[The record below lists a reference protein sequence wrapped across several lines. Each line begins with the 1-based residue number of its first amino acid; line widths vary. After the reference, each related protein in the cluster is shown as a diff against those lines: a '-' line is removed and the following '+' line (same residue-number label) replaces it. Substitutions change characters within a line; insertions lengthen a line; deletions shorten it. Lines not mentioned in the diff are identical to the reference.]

1 MESSEDQAYIDRVKA
16 GDSLAYACL
25 VDKYKNMAFTI
36 ALKVTGN
43 REEAED
49 VAQEGFLKAYQQL
62 GTFAGRSKFS
72 TWLYTIVY
80 RTALNHRQRNRN
92 HPFSLDPQ
100 ADHQQPAAHTTP
112 ANEQLQAKQEQQYV
126 KEAIDRLPP
135 TEALLVTLYYLDE
148 NSTRE
153 IGEITGMS
161 LANIKIKLF
170 RARKRLEKDLA
181 FLL

>member
-1 MESSEDQAYIDRVKA
+1 MEPSADQAYVDRVKA
-16 GDSLAYACL
+16 GDSLAYAFL

-49 VAQEGFLKAYQQL
+49 VAQEGFLKAYQQI
-62 GTFAGRSKFS
+62 GAFAGRSKFS

-80 RTALNHRQRNRN
+80 RTALNHRKSNR
-92 HPFSLDPQ
+92 HHAFSLDAQ
-100 ADHQQPAAHTTP
+100 ADRQPAAHTTP
-112 ANEQLQAKQEQQYV
+112 APEQLQAQQEQQYV
-126 KEAIDRLPP
+126 KAAIDRLPP

-148 NSTRE
+148 NATRE
-153 IGEITGMS
+153 IAQITGLS

-170 RARKRLEKDLA
+170 RARKRLEKELA

>member
-1 MESSEDQAYIDRVKA
+1 MEPSEDQVYVDRVKA
-16 GDSLAYACL
+16 GDSLAYAFL

-49 VAQEGFLKAYQQL
+49 VAQEGFLKAYQQI
-62 GTFAGRSKFS
+62 GAFAGRSRFS

-80 RTALNHRQRNRN
+80 RTALNHRHKNRN

-100 ADHQQPAAHTTP
+100 AGRQPVAHTTP

-135 TEALLVTLYYLDE
+135 G
-148 NSTRE
+148 R
-153 IGEITGMS
+153 
-161 LANIKIKLF
+161 LAGYAVLPG
-170 RARKRLEKDLA
+170 RKRHAGNQRDHRHVAGQHQNKTVQGP
-181 FLL
+181 

>member
-1 MESSEDQAYIDRVKA
+1 MEPSADQAYVDRVKA
-16 GDSLAYACL
+16 GDSLAYAFL

-49 VAQEGFLKAYQQL
+49 VAQEGFLKAYQQI
-62 GTFAGRSKFS
+62 GAFAGRSKFS

-80 RTALNHRQRNRN
+80 RTALNHRKKNRL
-92 HPFSLDPQ
+92 PSFSLNPQ
-100 ADHQQPAAHTTP
+100 AARQPAAHTTP
-112 ANEQLQAKQEQQYV
+112 APEQLQAQQEQQYV

-135 TEALLVTLYYLDE
+135 LEALLVTLYYLDE

-153 IGEITGMS
+153 IGEITGLS

-170 RARKRLEKDLA
+170 RARKRLEKELA

>member
-1 MESSEDQAYIDRVKA
+1 MEPSADQAYIDRVKA
-16 GDSLAYACL
+16 GDSLAYAFL

-62 GTFAGRSKFS
+62 GTFAGRSRFS

-80 RTALNHRQRNRN
+80 RTALNHRQKNRN

-100 ADHQQPAAHTTP
+100 ADRQPAAQTP
-112 ANEQLQAKQEQQYV
+112 PAHAQLQAQQEQQYV
-126 KEAIDRLPP
+126 KAAIDRLPP

-148 NSTRE
+148 HSTRE
-153 IGEITGMS
+153 ISQITGMS

>member
-1 MESSEDQAYIDRVKA
+1 MEPSADQPFVDRVKA
-16 GDSLAYACL
+16 GDSLAYAFL

-49 VAQEGFLKAYQQL
+49 VAQEGFLKAYQQI
-62 GTFAGRSKFS
+62 GAFAGRSKFS

-80 RTALNHRQRNRN
+80 RTALNHRQKNR
-92 HPFSLDPQ
+92 HLPFSLDPQ
-100 ADHQQPAAHTTP
+100 ADRQPAARTVP
-112 ANEQLQAKQEQQYV
+112 AHEQLQAQQEQQYV

-135 TEALLVTLYYLDE
+135 TEALLVTLYYLDG

-153 IGEITGMS
+153 IGQITGMS

>member
-1 MESSEDQAYIDRVKA
+1 MEPSEDQVHVDRVKA
-16 GDSLAYACL
+16 GDSLAYAFL

-62 GTFAGRSKFS
+62 GAFAGRSKFS

-80 RTALNHRQRNRN
+80 RTALNHRQKNRNR
-92 HPFSLDPQ
+92 PFSLDPQ
-100 ADHQQPAAHTTP
+100 ADWQPAAHTTP
-112 ANEQLQAKQEQQYV
+112 AHEQLQAKQAQQYV

-148 NSTRE
+148 NTTRE
-153 IGEITGMS
+153 IAQITGMS